1 MEQAA
6 IVGYALDIH
15 ADPRIGGLDPHQT
28 KKIWGSYTLSRT
40 TSTNY
45 CGGISGTLM
54 PNSKNNSHYNLFL
67 FK

>member
-28 KKIWGSYTLSRT
+28 KKIRGKLY
-40 TSTNY
+40 
-45 CGGISGTLM
+45 II
-54 PNSKNNSHYNLFL
+54 PNDINELLRRYHRDFEAKLRN
-67 FK
+67 